1 MTSHHGNRA
10 YHEAGHAV
18 ALHVHNLPLQDLI
31 LDAIPDAEEL
41 SPRWMQRFQQSA
53 SASTE
58 APTAT
63 WLFCLVAG
71 EIAESIYTDRHWNHQ
86 APDVRDALAVG
97 AVASE
102 GDVDEAW
109 ALLTWMLYRTRRTLR
124 EPDTWRKVEA
134 VVRALI
140 TRGSLTSDEVRVLIA
155 ATVTT
160 WTSGQG

>member
-1 MTSHHGNRA
+1 MTSNHGNRA

-41 SPRWMQRFQQSA
+41 SPWWMQQFQQSA
-53 SASTE
+53 SVNTE

-71 EIAESIYTDRHWNHQ
+71 EIAESIYADRHWNHQ
-86 APDVRDALAVG
+86 APDVRDALAIG
-97 AVASE
+97 AVASG
-102 GDVDEAW
+102 GDVDESW

-124 EPDTWRKVEA
+124 ESETWRSVALVAGALMEQGA
-134 VVRALI
+134 LTGEQIHALI
-140 TRGSLTSDEVRVLIA
+140 DAPRLEMKKELE
-155 ATVTT
+155 
-160 WTSGQG
+160 